1 MYERLPQELKA
12 HAGFCGWKY
21 ELRDGRKTKVPKTV
35 TGRNAHSNDP
45 GDFCTFEEIM
55 KNAIR
60 FDGLGILVT
69 GDLAAIDIDNCIAHG
84 KLSEMAA
91 VIVEKARSYTEVT
104 PSGRGLRILGRVSGF
119 IYDRKRYYVNNH
131 ELGLEVYTEGEKKHT
146 VSVTGNVFN
155 DLPMRDISD
164 VLPEILEMYMRKPE
178 PQRAEGHVD
187 APGSFLTDEE
197 VVQKAASAA
206 NGEKFAGLYDG
217 DISGYP
223 SQSEADLAF
232 MTMLAFWCGGDGEQ
246 MDRIFRGS
254 GLYREKWERAD
265 YRESTINRAVNGTAD
280 FYMPPEISSVDE
292 DFNALDDG
300 RMAHEDPIPLDA
312 MTVPAFPVDALPED
326 IREYVLAV
334 AESTQTPVDVAA
346 CASLSVL
353 SIGMQGKY
361 VVRPKPD
368 WTEPVNTFIA
378 VFMPPSERKS
388 AVCSAMG
395 KPMNEYEKEW
405 NREHAAEIDF
415 SKSQKSI
422 LERRLKALEDQA
434 AKGKAEME
442 DVRRASEELSAFKER
457 KPLRYYGDDVT
468 TEKLVSMIS
477 ENNGRAAIFSPEG
490 GIFDLLKGMY
500 TRYVNIDVFL
510 KGYSGDPIRVDRIGR
525 ESQVIY
531 DPVLT
536 VMLMAQPSVLAG
548 VMENG
553 NFRGRGLTARF
564 LYCVPESHVGTRKY
578 RSEPVPEETYRRYE
592 RCIRDILADE
602 PDMQPEVITLSPEA
616 DRMLEAFSEELEPKL
631 KAEYARIAD
640 WAGKIVGNTARIA
653 ALLCMAGEAA
663 PREFLEEREPPVIS
677 GKAMA
682 DAIRIGRYFIE
693 HARAAFSLLGADEGI
708 QNCKYVLEAIQRAGL
723 TEVSRRDIMRLCRAF
738 KTAEE
743 VQPVIDQLADYGYLS
758 EKKSERQPGR
768 GRNPLPVYLVNTG
781 ALDRK

>member
-292 DFNALDDG
+292 DFNAMDDG

-442 DVRRASEELSAFKER
+442 DVRRASE
-457 KPLRYYGDDVT
+457 
-468 TEKLVSMIS
+468 
-477 ENNGRAAIFSPEG
+477 G

-616 DRMLEAFSEELEPKL
+616 DRMLP
-631 KAEYARIAD
+631 AERSPRRECSSLVFRRISTRCLSLPSD
-640 WAGKIVGNTARIA
+640 MMHGQISMMTS
-653 ALLCMAGEAA
+653 
-663 PREFLEEREPPVIS
+663 PVIS

-682 DAIRIGRYFIE
+682 DATRIGRYFIE